1 VPLCTG
7 GGCTSDFSAYASGQ
21 TDAIIDVL
29 GYFNRPTNYGG
40 THTITGHDATDSG
53 GFQNTSSGQ
62 ESSVG
67 GGNTNTASNQF
78 TTVGGGFANMA
89 SGAAST
95 VAGGGGNTASGGF
108 STVAGGSH
116 NVASGFGSFAAGQYA
131 NANVDG
137 CFAFGDNSTSNV
149 VSCGVTPNQ
158 FVARAVGGVYFLTGG
173 NSDATYTG
181 AALHPGAT
189 AWTVY
194 SDRNGKNNIRAIKPS
209 EVLRKLASI
218 PIATWNWKHQDA
230 SIRHMGPMAQDFHA
244 AFGLGETE
252 KGIST
257 VDADGVAFA
266 AIQGLHRLIQEK
278 DTKLQQQS
286 RDISELKRKLQAIEA
301 KLGL

>member
-1 VPLCTG
+1 
-7 GGCTSDFSAYASGQ
+7 
-21 TDAIIDVL
+21 
-29 GYFNRPTNYGG
+29 
-40 THTITGHDATDSG
+40 
-53 GFQNTSSGQ
+53 
-62 ESSVG
+62 
-67 GGNTNTASNQF
+67 
-78 TTVGGGFANMA
+78 
-89 SGAAST
+89 
-95 VAGGGGNTASGGF
+95 
-108 STVAGGSH
+108 
-116 NVASGFGSFAAGQYA
+116 
-131 NANVDG
+131 
-137 CFAFGDNSTSNV
+137 
-149 VSCGVTPNQ
+149 
-158 FVARAVGGVYFLTGG
+158 VYFLTGG

-218 PIATWNWKHQDA
+218 PIATWSWKHQDA

-266 AIQGLHRLIQEK
+266 AIQGLHQRMQEK
-278 DTKLQQQS
+278 DREIAQL
-286 RDISELKRKLQAIEA
+286 RRKLQAIEA